1 MLYYPNNSH
10 ALKRGTGELF
20 FAKQLDC
27 INFHFRFKSYFTLYA
42 RHTRPHTNNCHHYK
56 IYCMNILEI
65 KVLKGPN
72 YWSVRRPKLIQMKL
86 ALEEMEQRPT
96 DTIEG
101 FTERLENLFPTLIEH
116 RCSVGTRGGF
126 FERVRTGTW
135 MGHVI
140 EHIALEI
147 QTLAGMDT
155 GFGRTRT
162 ANDGPGVYYV
172 CFTYMEEDAGVFAAK
187 AAVRIA
193 QALTDN
199 VEYNIEDDIQ
209 KLREIRENT
218 RLGPSTGCIVE
229 EAAKRNI
236 PYIRLNKQSLVQ
248 LGYGVHQ
255 KRIRA
260 TIASTTSNIAVDIAG
275 DKEETK
281 LLLSAAEIPVPG
293 GTVVKTIEAL
303 KDAVEKYTYPLVI
316 KPIDGNHGK
325 GNTTNI
331 VNWEQSVKAFEA
343 AQVYGRN
350 VIVEKFITGFDF
362 RCLVINNKFICAAL
376 RTPAS
381 VVGDGKNNIQ
391 YLIDE
396 TNKDSRRGFA
406 HEKVLTQ
413 ITVDGSTMKM
423 LEDKGYTLDTIPAKD
438 ERVLL
443 KTTANLSTGG
453 TSIDVTDEVHPA
465 NVFMCERI
473 SKIIGLDICGIDIMA
488 TDLRTPVNENG
499 GAVLEVNAAPGFR
512 MHIEPAEGLGRNVAE
527 PVIDMLFP
535 KGSVGRIPIIAIT
548 GTNGKTTT
556 TRLTAHI
563 AKCAGKKVGYTTSD
577 GVYIQNQLMMKGD
590 CTGPLSSAFVLKDP
604 TVDFA
609 VLECARGGIL
619 KAGLAFQHCDVGVVT
634 NVAADHIGLGGINSI
649 QQMAKVKAV
658 VPETVFPH
666 GYAILNAEDDLV
678 YAMRTDLKC
687 NVGLFSMNEHS
698 PRIKEH
704 CARGGLATV
713 FENGY
718 ITIMKGNWKIRV
730 MPAKDIPLTYEGKA
744 IHNIANCLPAV
755 LATYLYRDIT
765 IEDIRQGLQTFIPGE
780 SLTPGRLNFF
790 HFKNITFLAD
800 FAHNPHGLKLL
811 CDFISKLDYKRKIGV
826 ISGTGDRRD
835 EDIMELGEISAQY
848 FDEIIIRCDKNLRG
862 RTADEIISLLQQGI
876 AKVKPQVPTKVIAN
890 ENEALEY
897 IYEHQVPGALYTIM
911 CDVVAGALD
920 KIKELKA
927 REETAT
933 G

>member
-1 MLYYPNNSH
+1 M
-10 ALKRGTGELF
+10 K
-20 FAKQLDC
+20 
-27 INFHFRFKSYFTLYA
+27 
-42 RHTRPHTNNCHHYK
+42 
-56 IYCMNILEI
+56 ILEI
-65 KVLKGPN
+65 KILRGPN
-72 YWSVRRPKLIQMKL
+72 YWSVRRTKLIQMKL
-86 ALEEMEQRPT
+86 DLEEMEQRPT
-96 DTIEG
+96 NSIDG
-101 FTERLENLFPTLIEH
+101 FRQRLEKMFPTMIEH
-116 RCSVGTRGGF
+116 RCSVGERGGF
-126 FERVRTGTW
+126 FQRVDEGTW

-140 EHIALEI
+140 EHIALEL
-147 QTLAGMDT
+147 QTLAGMDV

-162 ANDGPGVYYV
+162 ANEKEGVYYV
-172 CFTYMEEDAGVFAAK
+172 CFTYMEEDAGVYAAR
-187 AAVRIA
+187 ASVRIA
-193 QALTDN
+193 QALIDN
-199 VEYNIEDDIQ
+199 TTYDLDEDIQ
-209 KLREIRENT
+209 KLREIREDT

-260 TIASTTSNIAVDIAG
+260 TIASTTSNIAVDIAC

-281 LLLSAAEIPVPG
+281 MLLEAAEIPVPR
-293 GTVVKTIEAL
+293 GTVIRTEEGL
-303 KDAVEKYTYPLVI
+303 KDAVEKFGYPLVI

-331 VNWEQSVKAFEA
+331 TTWEQATKALEA
-343 AQVYGRN
+343 AKQYGRN

-381 VVGDGKNNIQ
+381 VVGDGTHNLQ
-391 YLIDE
+391 WLIEE
-396 TNKDSRRGFA
+396 TNKDPRRGYG

-413 ITVDGSTMKM
+413 ITIDQFTQKM
-423 LEDKGYTLDTIPAKD
+423 LDDAKITLEYVPKKG

-443 KTTANLSTGG
+443 KPTANLSTGG
-453 TSIDVTDEVHPA
+453 TSTDVTDEVHPA
-465 NVFMCERI
+465 NIFMFERI
-473 SKIIGLDICGIDIMA
+473 AKIIGLDICGIDVMA
-488 TDLRTPVNENG
+488 TDLRTPVAENG
-499 GAVLEVNAAPGFR
+499 GAILEVNAAPGFR
-512 MHIEPAEGLGRNVAE
+512 MHIEPAEGLPRNVAE

-535 KGSVGRIPIIAIT
+535 KGSEGRIPIIAVT

-563 AKCAGKKVGYTTSD
+563 AKTARKKVGYTTSD

-590 CTGPLSSAFVLKDP
+590 CTGPVSSTFVLKDP

-619 KAGLAFQHCDVGVVT
+619 KNGLAFNNCDVAIVT
-634 NVAADHIGLGGINSI
+634 NVAADHIGLGGINTVE
-649 QQMAKVKAV
+649 QMAKVKAV

-678 YAMRTDLKC
+678 YNMKHDLKC
-687 NVGLFSMNEHS
+687 NIALFSMDENNA
-698 PRIKEH
+698 RLKAH
-704 CARGGLATV
+704 CAAGGLATV
-713 FENGY
+713 YENGFVS
-718 ITIMKGNWKIRV
+718 IMKGNWKIRV
-730 MPAKDIPLTYEGKA
+730 MAAKDIPLTYEGKA
-744 IHNIANCLPAV
+744 VHNIANCLPAV
-755 LATYLYRDIT
+755 MATYLYRDIS
-765 IEDIRQGLQTFIPGE
+765 IDDIKLGLQTFMPGE
-780 SLTPGRLNFF
+780 ALTPGRLNFF

-811 CDFISKLDYKRKIGV
+811 GDFVSKLDYKRKVGV

-835 EDIMELGEISAQY
+835 EDIRELGEISAQY

-862 RTADEIISLLQQGI
+862 RTAEEIIELLKEGI
-876 AKVKPQVPTKVIAN
+876 NKVNPSIPTLTIAN

-897 IYEHQVPGALYTIM
+897 IYANQIPGALYTIM

-920 KIKELKA
+920 KIKELKE
-927 REETAT
+927 REEKN
-933 G
+933 